1 MAVGGI
7 QGADHC
13 NTILAAGRADLC
25 TIARAHLSN
34 PYIAS
39 NAAIAYGYTDMAWPK
54 PYLAVKPQRRDRAP

>member
-25 TIARAHLSN
+25 VIARAHLSN
-34 PYIAS
+34 PYLAIG
-39 NAAIAYGYTDMAWPK
+39 AAIAYGNPDMAWPN
-54 PYLAVKPQRRDRAP
+54 PYLAVKPQRRSEPT